1 MSINVTVPNSHT
13 GQLIDMVRELKNQ
26 GLEQGRDFDFRFMPA
41 VYDFANNHSEPRH
54 AVFIFYEEKWATW
67 FSLKWL

>member
-1 MSINVTVPNSHT
+1 MSIQVTVPNQHT
-13 GQLIDMVRELKNQ
+13 GQLIDMVRELKKQ

-54 AVFIFYEEKWATW
+54 AVFTFYEEKWATW
-67 FSLKWL
+67 FTLKWL